1 MYSVKGILYNIVRN
15 KKIIFSWII
24 KECPKKFTQNIK
36 IVTKYLKIGKMKIN
50 RKCGKK
56 MRIRNRVQ

>member
-1 MYSVKGILYNIVRN
+1 MYNVKGILYNIVRS
-15 KKIIFSWII
+15 KKIIFSWIT
-24 KECPKKFTQNIK
+24 KACPKKFTQNIK

-56 MRIRNRVQ
+56 